1 MNHDVLGSKL
11 NTIFL
16 HYHKLNLSGR
26 FTETYLAP
34 CGEFAEV
41 MTIVSL
47 CDTEPVYK
55 KNGIYRQV
63 SLTIRTQMQC
73 KTYRFYYVDLAD
85 FVFGLH
91 SSVTSTRSMAHFH
104 TE

>member
-1 MNHDVLGSKL
+1 MKWLNLINHEALGSKL
-11 NTIFL
+11 KTIFL
-16 HYHKLNLSGR
+16 HYHKLNLTGR
-26 FTETYLAP
+26 STETNLGP

-55 KNGIYRQV
+55 KNGIYRRV

-73 KTYRFYYVDLAD
+73 KTYV
-85 FVFGLH
+85 VI
-91 SSVTSTRSMAHFH
+91 TT
-104 TE
+104 